1 MRSVEITHDPISIQ
15 IDRDTIAQV
24 KVRFLALNE
33 QRFEQSKQHLSS
45 RQQQCLELL
54 PLLLH
59 FNHPR
64 LPGYQSKATPCG
76 FFNYTPSNQQL
87 QAAKSLAKGFKANT
101 SQTRKPPLLALYV
114 MGSTGTIAQSHKSD
128 MDFWL
133 CHSAEL
139 QQPALIELEKKCT
152 ALTQWAKD
160 FDLDWHFF
168 LMQPDAF
175 SQGEHGKLSTEGS
188 GSSQHFLLLDEFY
201 RSAILLAGQI
211 PLWWFITT
219 TEKSNYLAT
228 KNAIVDKGFLRPNEW
243 LDFGPVGDVPPSEFV
258 SAAIWQLY
266 KSIASPFKSL
276 LKLLILEVYLSKYP
290 RVFTLS
296 DQMKMFVYAGQ
307 FNTTSL
313 DPYLMLL
320 NKLSNYFIDRR
331 EFDRLELMRQCF
343 YFKLQRPFHSLEK
356 DKRAAELLRAIEE
369 WQWQPISFAHLDASS
384 SWNAQQ
390 VMSERRSVIKE
401 LTASYKSL
409 LDMARHSQPSI
420 NVNSQEITVLGRKLH
435 AAFSRSTG
443 KIELINPNIS
453 NDIQAK
459 FVVLLWDIDSNNWQI
474 YLTNSRWE
482 KSRSPINVST
492 NIAELFC
499 WGLLNNIIS
508 SSTRIQVQGN
518 LNLAAPE
525 VSYLVS
531 LFSNLAFD
539 TFLHPAHTAF
549 TQPAQLSLV
558 TILTND
564 PTFLGRDNRL
574 NENSF
579 ELDPLNTSHG
589 SLVKNYN
596 VLSINSWG
604 EARVQKVG
612 EHLDDLLRWLVGQS
626 TANAKL
632 QVRNLSLQSAVLIE
646 QRLNALCETLLQH
659 TRDNA
664 GAKDI
669 HDLFITVADDK
680 YLLVHFNS
688 GWQVSC
694 FDLTPDLWTALS
706 QPAPGYRSLT
716 VDSACRNHKLVKESG
731 LAQLAELNSSSIQVI
746 YRIDGARVHVYCKDE
761 RGSLFYFEQAFH
773 DQDAL
778 LKPLH
783 HFLRA
788 VLHRNPI
795 RGVQPMFGIFPI
807 EFYQSVERTDAIK
820 LERRHATS
828 AIGNI
833 RIFDLQFCVESL
845 DLTQAPNQWQLSAW
859 LNGEAIAPDTGAG
872 LFHTVALAIL
882 SHRQSGQRYPCY
894 ITDLDLSLCEHQLP
908 HFDQL
913 QTSHYLRLKL
923 KLEEA
928 LNQALE
934 NL

>member
-1 MRSVEITHDPISIQ
+1 MRSVEITHDPISTSL
-15 IDRDTIAQV
+15 DRDTVAQV
-24 KVRFLALNE
+24 KVRFLALND
-33 QRFEQSKQHLSS
+33 QRFQQAKQHLSS

-76 FFNYTPSNQQL
+76 FSNYSPTNQQL

-101 SQTRKPPLLALYV
+101 SQARKPPLLALYV

-133 CHSAEL
+133 CHSAEIP
-139 QQPALIELEKKCT
+139 QSALAELEKKCA

-160 FDLDWHFF
+160 FELDWHFF
-168 LMQPDAF
+168 LMQPEAF
-175 SQGEHGKLSTEGS
+175 SQGEHGELSKEGS

-219 TEKSNYLAT
+219 TEK
-228 KNAIVDKGFLRPNEW
+228 NAYRKAKDSMIEKGFLRPHEW

-266 KSIASPFKSL
+266 KSITSPFKSL

-296 DQMKMFVYAGQ
+296 DRMKMFVYAGQ

-320 NKLSNYFIDRR
+320 NELSSYFIERK
-331 EFDRLELMRQCF
+331 EFERLELMRQCF
-343 YFKLQRPFHSLEK
+343 YFKLQRSFQSLEK
-356 DKRAAELLRAIEE
+356 DKRAVELLRAIEQ

-390 VMSERRSVIKE
+390 VMNERRSVINE

-435 AAFSRSTG
+435 AAFSRTTG

-453 NDIQAK
+453 NDILAK
-459 FVVLLWDIDSNNWQI
+459 FVVLLWDTAAGNWQL
-474 YLTNSRWE
+474 YLTNGRWE
-482 KSRSPINVST
+482 KSRSPMNVSS

-499 WGLLNNIIS
+499 WGLLNNIIDIN
-508 SSTRIQVQGN
+508 TRIKIQGN
-518 LNLAAPE
+518 LNLTAPE
-525 VSYLVS
+525 VSYLVN
-531 LFSNLAFD
+531 LFSNLELD
-539 TFLHPAHTAF
+539 RYLSPTHTAF
-549 TQPAQLSLV
+549 TQPAQLSFV
-558 TILTND
+558 AVLTND
-564 PTFLGRDNRL
+564 PTFLQRDNRL
-574 NENSF
+574 NEKSF
-579 ELDPLNTSHG
+579 ELDPLNTSDG
-589 SLVKNYN
+589 SLVKNFS
-596 VLSINSWG
+596 VLSINSWA
-604 EARVQKVG
+604 EVRVQKIG
-612 EHLDDLLRWLVGQS
+612 EKLEDLLHWLVGQA
-626 TANAKL
+626 TTNATV
-632 QVRNLSLQSAVLIE
+632 QVRNLSLQSAALIE
-646 QRLNALCETLLQH
+646 QRLKLLCDTLLQH
-659 TRDNA
+659 TGRHTPE
-664 GAKDI
+664 KDA
-669 HDLFITVADDK
+669 HHLFVTLADEK
-680 YLLVHFNS
+680 FLLVHFDH
-688 GWQVSC
+688 GWQVSS
-694 FDLTPDLWTALS
+694 FGSSSDLWQALS
-706 QPAPGYRSLT
+706 QPAPNYRSLT
-716 VDSACRNHKLVKESG
+716 VDPACHHHKLIRASG
-731 LAQLAELNSSSIQVI
+731 LTPLTELSSNSIQI
-746 YRIDGARVHVYCKDE
+746 LFRIDGASAHVYCKDE

-795 RGVQPMFGIFPI
+795 RGAQPMFGIFPI
-807 EFYQSVERTDAIK
+807 EFYEVLERAETLK

-828 AIGNI
+828 AIGNM
-833 RIFDLQFCVESL
+833 RLFDLQFCIESL
-845 DLTQAPNQWQLSAW
+845 DLALAPSQWQLSAW

-872 LFHTVALAIL
+872 LFHTVARTIL

-913 QTSHYLRLKL
+913 QTSHYLKL
-923 KLEEA
+923 KFQLERA
-928 LNQALE
+928 LNHALKS
-934 NL
+934 L